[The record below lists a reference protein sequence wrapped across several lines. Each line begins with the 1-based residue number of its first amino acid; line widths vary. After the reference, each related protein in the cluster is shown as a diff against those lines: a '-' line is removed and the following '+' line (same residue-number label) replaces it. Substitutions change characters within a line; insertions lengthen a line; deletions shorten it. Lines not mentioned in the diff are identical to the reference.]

1 MNLPREKV
9 LEALAAVLRQ
19 ILTFRGQSAGAEVSI
34 TGTTD
39 PVKVLGLESDD
50 LVLVA
55 TEISDLLGVEI
66 PEDAIQWIDDSGD
79 RRRCR
84 TVGQIADDILSFLAR
99 AEAASNG

>member
-9 LEALAAVLRQ
+9 LEALATVLRQ
-19 ILTFRGQSAGAEVSI
+19 ILTFRGQSAGGEVSI

-39 PVKVLGLESDD
+39 PIKVLGLESDD

-66 PEDAIQWIDDSGD
+66 PEDAIQWIDDSGE

-84 TVGQIADDILSFLAR
+84 TVGQIADDIVNFIAR
-99 AEAASNG
+99 SESAAHG